1 MQNPMEEF
9 KKSFT
14 KTYNI
19 QGKEFLFRSLST
31 KETDDIEKEVA
42 RKTVSLTDDS
52 KFNTRKIETL
62 AVSLV
67 SVDGILL
74 KNFEEVQIAISK
86 GGNEKEE
93 IKNLLGELDE
103 SFTSLLYLFYL
114 EMLKEKDKRFEADAK
129 LLESLNK

>member
-1 MQNPMEEF
+1 MNPMSEF

-52 KFNTRKIETL
+52 KFNTRKVETL
-62 AVSLV
+62 AISLI
-67 SVDGILL
+67 SVDGIALS
-74 KNFEEVQIAISK
+74 KFEEVQVSVSK
-86 GGNEKEE
+86 GVTEKEAIKEE
-93 IKNLLGELDE
+93 ISSWDE
-103 SFTSLLYLFYL
+103 SFTTLLFLFYL
-114 EMLKEKDKRFEADAK
+114 EMLKEKDKKFEKDA
-129 LLESLNK
+129 EFLNSISK